1 MSKLVMY
8 YREFNKDVIPQSDQC
23 ISMLG
28 YMVKHGDEN
37 LAVYEYRTKNPAGTE
52 LTQDLKDREAH
63 KYDLYA
69 KFDKIVF
76 NELDVVEI
84 EFGNDE
90 NNGKSIDID
99 WS

>member
-1 MSKLVMY
+1 M
-8 YREFNKDVIPQSDQC
+8 
-23 ISMLG
+23 
-28 YMVKHGDEN
+28 
-37 LAVYEYRTKNPAGTE
+37 
-52 LTQDLKDREAH
+52 KDREAH

-76 NELDVVEI
+76 NEVDVVEI
-84 EFGNDE
+84 EFGNDD

>member
-1 MSKLVMY
+1 M
-8 YREFNKDVIPQSDQC
+8 
-23 ISMLG
+23 
-28 YMVKHGDEN
+28 
-37 LAVYEYRTKNPAGTE
+37 AVYEYRSKNPSVKE
-52 LTQDLKDREAH
+52 LPQDLKEREAH

-84 EFGNDE
+84 EFGGSDE
-90 NNGKSIDID
+90 NNGKNIDID

>member
-1 MSKLVMY
+1 
-8 YREFNKDVIPQSDQC
+8 
-23 ISMLG
+23 MLG

-37 LAVYEYRTKNPAGTE
+37 LAVYEYRSKNSGE
-52 LTQDLKDREAH
+52 LPYELKDREAH
-63 KYDLYA
+63 KYDLYS